1 MACKRDGKEEAHL
14 EGSYVRRQAVAH
26 DGDELRMYLVLMLL
40 IILYMRKHH
49 QHRGAQDGAMQLT
62 RLSLSNSM
70 SMTACFWLR
79 CRRNVSRMY
88 GMSEIMIAS
97 DCDARAVGVRER
109 TVLLQA
115 MASVPRC
122 FAVMFLSPADR
133 IAPAPRTT

>member
-1 MACKRDGKEEAHL
+1 MDVCHI
-14 EGSYVRRQAVAH
+14 RQRAYLQRPDVSRQPVTH
-26 DGDELRMYLVLMLL
+26 DGDKLRMYLVLMLL
-40 IILYMRKHH
+40 IILYMRKHY

-109 TVLLQA
+109 TVLFQA